1 MKISLTPIESEDYFL
16 NALCNGLHELGQYGI
31 ELDYN
36 EDEYKLSRASLGPN
50 APCFEDILMQMLR
63 DGYKLAFT
71 DTEAEGT
78 MFIAEE
84 TMFITMNDVHARVQ
98 TTDTRHLLDMINE
111 QDDAVTADVILQTV
125 IYGEVIFG

>member
-1 MKISLTPIESEDYFL
+1 MKILLTPIESEDYFL
-16 NALCNGLHELGQYGI
+16 NALCNGLHELGNYGV

-50 APCFEDILMQMLR
+50 APCFEDVLMQMLR

-71 DTEAEGT
+71 DTEAE
-78 MFIAEE
+78 E
-84 TMFITMNDVHARVQ
+84 TMFITINDVHAKVQ
-98 TTDTRHLLDMINE
+98 TTDSRHLLDMINE
-111 QDDAVTADVILQTV
+111 QDDAVTADVMLQTV

>member
-1 MKISLTPIESEDYFL
+1 MKISLTPIESEDYFF
-16 NALCNGLHELGQYGI
+16 NALCNGLHELGNYGI

-50 APCFEDILMQMLR
+50 APCFEDVLMQMLR

-71 DTEAEGT
+71 DTEAE
-78 MFIAEE
+78 E
-84 TMFITMNDVHARVQ
+84 TMFITINDVHAKVQ

>member
-1 MKISLTPIESEDYFL
+1 MKISLTPIESEDYFF

-31 ELDYN
+31 ELDYI

-50 APCFEDILMQMLR
+50 APCFEDVLMQMLR

-71 DTEAEGT
+71 DTEAE
-78 MFIAEE
+78 E
-84 TMFITMNDVHARVQ
+84 TMFITMNDVYAKVQ
-98 TTDTRHLLDMINE
+98 TADTRHLLDMINE

>member
-1 MKISLTPIESEDYFL
+1 MKISLTPIESEDYFF

-31 ELDYN
+31 ELDYI

-50 APCFEDILMQMLR
+50 APCFEDVLMQMLR

-71 DTEAEGT
+71 DTEAE
-78 MFIAEE
+78 E
-84 TMFITMNDVHARVQ
+84 TMFITINDVHAKVQ
-98 TTDTRHLLDMINE
+98 TTDSRHLLDMINE
-111 QDDAVTADVILQTV
+111 QDDAVTADVMLQTV

>member
-1 MKISLTPIESEDYFL
+1 MKISLTPIESEDYFF

-31 ELDYN
+31 ELDYI

-50 APCFEDILMQMLR
+50 APCFEDVLMQMLR

-71 DTEAEGT
+71 DTEAE
-78 MFIAEE
+78 E
-84 TMFITMNDVHARVQ
+84 TMFITINDVHAKVQ

>member
-1 MKISLTPIESEDYFL
+1 MMISLTPTESEDYFL
-16 NALCNGLHELGQYGI
+16 NALCNGLHELGNYGI

-36 EDEYKLSRASLGPN
+36 EDEFKLSRASLGPN

-63 DGYKLAFT
+63 DGYKLDFT
-71 DTEAEGT
+71 DTEAE
-78 MFIAEE
+78 E
-84 TMFITMNDVHARVQ
+84 TTSITMHDVYAKVQ
-98 TTDTRHLLDMINE
+98 TTDAHHLLDMINE

>member
-1 MKISLTPIESEDYFL
+1 MKIILTQTESEDYFL
-16 NALCNGLHELGQYGI
+16 NALCNGLHELGNYGV
-31 ELDYN
+31 ELDYI

-50 APCFEDILMQMLR
+50 APCFEDVLMQMLR

-71 DTEAEGT
+71 DTEAKDYGT
-78 MFIAEE
+78 EE
-84 TMFITMNDVHARVQ
+84 TIFITMQDVYAKVQ
-98 TTDTRHLLDMINE
+98 ETDTRHLLDMINE

>member
-1 MKISLTPIESEDYFL
+1 MKISLTPIESEDYFF

-50 APCFEDILMQMLR
+50 APCFEDVLMQMLR

-71 DTEAEGT
+71 DTEAE
-78 MFIAEE
+78 E
-84 TMFITMNDVHARVQ
+84 TMFITINDVHAKVQ
-98 TTDTRHLLDMINE
+98 TTDSRHLLDMINE
-111 QDDAVTADVILQTV
+111 QDDAITADVILQTV

>member
-1 MKISLTPIESEDYFL
+1 MKISLTPIESEDYFF

-31 ELDYN
+31 ELDYI

-50 APCFEDILMQMLR
+50 APCFEDVLMQMLR

-71 DTEAEGT
+71 DTEAE
-78 MFIAEE
+78 E
-84 TMFITMNDVHARVQ
+84 TMFITINDVHAKVQ
-98 TTDTRHLLDMINE
+98 TTDSRHLLDMINE

-125 IYGEVIFG
+125 IYGEVVFG

>member
-1 MKISLTPIESEDYFL
+1 MKISLTPIESEDYFF

-31 ELDYN
+31 ELDYI

-50 APCFEDILMQMLR
+50 APCFEDVLMQMLR

-71 DTEAEGT
+71 DTEAE
-78 MFIAEE
+78 E
-84 TMFITMNDVHARVQ
+84 TMFITINDVHAKVQ
-98 TTDTRHLLDMINE
+98 TTDSRHLLDMINE
-111 QDDAVTADVILQTV
+111 QDDAITADVILQTV

>member
-1 MKISLTPIESEDYFL
+1 MKISLTPIESEDYFF

-71 DTEAEGT
+71 DTEAE
-78 MFIAEE
+78 E
-84 TMFITMNDVHARVQ
+84 TMFITINDVHAKVQ
-98 TTDTRHLLDMINE
+98 TTDSRHLLDMINE

>member
-1 MKISLTPIESEDYFL
+1 MKISLTPIESEDYFF

-31 ELDYN
+31 ELDYI

-50 APCFEDILMQMLR
+50 APCFEDVLMQMLR

-71 DTEAEGT
+71 DTEAE
-78 MFIAEE
+78 E
-84 TMFITMNDVHARVQ
+84 TMFITMNDVHAKVQ
-98 TTDTRHLLDMINE
+98 TTDSRHLLEMINE

>member
-1 MKISLTPIESEDYFL
+1 MKISLTPIESEDYFF

-31 ELDYN
+31 ELDYI

-50 APCFEDILMQMLR
+50 APCFEDVLMQMLR

-71 DTEAEGT
+71 DTEAE
-78 MFIAEE
+78 E
-84 TMFITMNDVHARVQ
+84 TMFITINDIHAKVQ
-98 TTDTRHLLDMINE
+98 TTDSRHLLDMINE

>member
-1 MKISLTPIESEDYFL
+1 MKISLTPIESEDYFF
-16 NALCNGLHELGQYGI
+16 NALCNGLHELACYGI
-31 ELDYN
+31 ELDYI

-50 APCFEDILMQMLR
+50 APCFEDVLMQMLR

-71 DTEAEGT
+71 DTEAE
-78 MFIAEE
+78 E
-84 TMFITMNDVHARVQ
+84 TMFITMNDVHAKVQ
-98 TTDTRHLLDMINE
+98 TADTRHLLDMINE

>member
-1 MKISLTPIESEDYFL
+1 MKISLTPIESEDYFF

-31 ELDYN
+31 ELDYI

-50 APCFEDILMQMLR
+50 APCFEDVLMQMLR

-71 DTEAEGT
+71 DTEAE
-78 MFIAEE
+78 E
-84 TMFITMNDVHARVQ
+84 TMFITMNDVHAKVQ
-98 TTDTRHLLDMINE
+98 TTDSRHLLDMINE

>member
-1 MKISLTPIESEDYFL
+1 MKILLTPIESEDYFF

-31 ELDYN
+31 ELDYIV
-36 EDEYKLSRASLGPN
+36 DEYKLSRASLGPN
-50 APCFEDILMQMLR
+50 APCFEDVLMQMLR

-71 DTEAEGT
+71 DTEAE
-78 MFIAEE
+78 E
-84 TMFITMNDVHARVQ
+84 TMFITINDVHAKVQ

>member
-1 MKISLTPIESEDYFL
+1 MKISLTPIESEDYFF

-31 ELDYN
+31 ELDYI

-50 APCFEDILMQMLR
+50 APCFEDVLMQMLR

-71 DTEAEGT
+71 DTEAE
-78 MFIAEE
+78 E
-84 TMFITMNDVHARVQ
+84 TMFITINDVHAKLQ

>member
-1 MKISLTPIESEDYFL
+1 MKISLTHIESEDYFF
-16 NALCNGLHELGQYGI
+16 NALCNGLHELGNYGI

-50 APCFEDILMQMLR
+50 APCFEDVLMQMLR

-71 DTEAEGT
+71 DTEAE
-78 MFIAEE
+78 E
-84 TMFITMNDVHARVQ
+84 TMFITMDDVHAKVQ
-98 TTDTRHLLDMINE
+98 TTDSRHLLDMINE

>member
-1 MKISLTPIESEDYFL
+1 MKISLTPIESEDYFF

-31 ELDYN
+31 ELDYI

-50 APCFEDILMQMLR
+50 APCFEDVLMQMLR

-71 DTEAEGT
+71 DTEAE
-78 MFIAEE
+78 E
-84 TMFITMNDVHARVQ
+84 TMFITINDVHAKVQ
-98 TTDTRHLLDMINE
+98 TTDSRHLLDMISE

-125 IYGEVIFG
+125 IYGEVVFG